1 MSKSYDNYIGI
12 TEEPSEIFRKL
23 MKVEDQYLQ
32 TYFEL
37 CTDLAPE
44 EIKEVLEQGGPVGA
58 HRVLAR
64 LLTGA
69 YAQPLIPARLDKA
82 LYESLGYS
90 WEAHGHDQGG
100 AQVVQQA
107 EARYYEIAHGGI
119 PDQMPEV
126 TLHPGEL
133 LEGRIAV
140 VKLFTLAGL
149 TASNGEARRLIEQ
162 KGLRLD
168 GEVLTDPKLEVAFDR
183 PVVLQRGKDKFVR
196 VVPG

>member
-1 MSKSYDNYIGI
+1 
-12 TEEPSEIFRKL
+12 
-23 MKVEDQYLQ
+23 
-32 TYFEL
+32 
-37 CTDLAPE
+37 
-44 EIKEVLEQGGPVGA
+44 
-58 HRVLAR
+58 VLAR

-82 LYESLGYS
+82 WYESLGYS

-100 AQVVQQA
+100 APVVRQA

-119 PDQMPEV
+119 PEQMPEV
-126 TLHPGEL
+126 RLQASEL

-140 VKLFTLAGL
+140 LKLFTLAGL

-168 GEVLTDPKLEVAFDR
+168 GQVLTDPKLEVVLSQ

-196 VVPG
+196 VVLD